1 MNVISSK
8 DIQLSCKAEIGKPD
22 PRLTWIFNEEL
33 IGSTALNENSLTVS
47 IESIQNG
54 GVYTCIAMNEHAS
67 DNATVEIFVQGE
79 CYTLMDGQTD
89 KN

>member
-1 MNVISSK
+1 MNVISSE
-8 DIQLSCKAEIGKPD
+8 DILLSCKAEIGKPD
-22 PRLTWIFNEEL
+22 PELTWMFNEEQ
-33 IGSTALNENSLTVS
+33 IGPTVLNENTLTVS

-54 GVYTCIAMNEHAS
+54 GVYTCIATNRHAS
-67 DNATVEIFVQGE
+67 VTATVEIFVQGE